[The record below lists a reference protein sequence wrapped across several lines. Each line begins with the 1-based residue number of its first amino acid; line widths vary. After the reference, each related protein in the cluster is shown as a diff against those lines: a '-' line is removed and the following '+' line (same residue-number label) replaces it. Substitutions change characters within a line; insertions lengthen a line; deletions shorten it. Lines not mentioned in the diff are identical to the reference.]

1 MLCLFPESRSIQA
14 SGEIFSTA
22 IRQILP
28 ALLQQAN
35 FSPFAPIWHQQFQK
49 RLPTSR
55 KILSINEIGES
66 ACFAQPGPR
75 RVAAASLF
83 VILAR
88 KSRSHLAWG
97 PLARPIRLAH
107 SPNLRRRF

>member
-28 ALLQQAN
+28 ALLQEAN

-49 RLPTSR
+49 RLPTCR
-55 KILSINEIGES
+55 KILSSNKIEES
-66 ACFAQPGPR
+66 VCFAQPGPR
-75 RVAAASLF
+75 RVAAASVF

-88 KSRSHLAWG
+88 KSRIHLAWEAF
-97 PLARPIRLAH
+97 ARPTRRAH